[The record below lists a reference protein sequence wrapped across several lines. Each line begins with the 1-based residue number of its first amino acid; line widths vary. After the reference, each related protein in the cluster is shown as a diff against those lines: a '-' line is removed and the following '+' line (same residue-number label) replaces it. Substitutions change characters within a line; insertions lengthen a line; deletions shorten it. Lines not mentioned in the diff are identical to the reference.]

1 MVQAV
6 ALVPSEGVSL
16 ADIDALLTGPLGC
29 RRLAAGRIVRTF
41 YDTFDGRFY
50 RAGLVVEHELLD
62 GRAWLRVRRLGETV
76 ALVQAALAQA
86 PLVQVA
92 GPVSGLADSRV
103 RQILAPA
110 AAGRALMALV
120 RTEGEQLRY
129 STIDRLEKAN
139 VRVSVMAVEA
149 QLIPGTGNPR
159 YLLEPVVTFSP
170 VRGHDA
176 SFAALVQAV
185 ELRLGPR
192 PAADPLLRASGV
204 VGLALGVDPSDRAVA
219 LLPQASA
226 FSACVGLLARAAEV
240 LEANSPGLVNQLD
253 EEFLHDIRVTL
264 RATRAVVRAARGVL
278 DPSCGEQLAQ
288 ELTALMDLT
297 SPVRD
302 LDVLRAA
309 WAGDP
314 ALAPLLEVLAQD
326 HEECLRALLDAVR
339 GVAWVELL
347 AHLRAPRPAP
357 SGQELTAS
365 GWAATVL
372 PVELR
377 RLHRAARRADRAQE
391 PAQGSA
397 ASGAEEDPLHRT
409 RKQAKRLRYLLDA
422 FDSLYPGQQLDGLR
436 RALKTVQTVLGD
448 YQDAT
453 VADDAI
459 AQAGGRLRGAEPAV
473 LIELGRRSEAARADA
488 ALAATRFGPAYEAIA
503 ARRHR
508 FAKRLAQPRGMS
520 QA

>member
-76 ALVQAALAQA
+76 ALVQAALEK
-86 PLVQVA
+86 VA
-92 GPVSGLADSRV
+92 GPVSGLADTRV
-103 RQILAPA
+103 RQILAPP
-110 AAGRALMALV
+110 AAGRALIALA

-129 STIDRLEKAN
+129 SRVDRLEKAT

-149 QLIPGTGNPR
+149 QLIPGAGHPR
-159 YLLEPVVTFSP
+159 HLLEPVVTLSP
-170 VRGHDA
+170 VRGHDG
-176 SFAALVQAV
+176 SFAVLVQAV

-192 PAADPLLRASGV
+192 PAVDPLRRAAGA
-204 VGLALGVDPSDRAVA
+204 VGLALGVDPSDRQVDLA
-219 LLPQASA
+219 PETSA
-226 FSACVGLLARAAEV
+226 FSACAGLLARAAEV
-240 LEANSPGLVNQLD
+240 LEANTSGLVNQLD

-314 ALAPLLEVLAQD
+314 ALAPLLQVLAQD

-391 PAQGSA
+391 PAASA
-397 ASGAEEDPLHRT
+397 AEEDPLHRT

-453 VADDAI
+453 VAADAI
-459 AQAGGRLRGAEPAV
+459 AQAGGRLWGAEPAV

-520 QA
+520 QP

>member
-76 ALVQAALAQA
+76 ALVQAALEK
-86 PLVQVA
+86 VA
-92 GPVSGLADSRV
+92 GPVSGLADTRV
-103 RQILAPA
+103 RQILAPP
-110 AAGRALMALV
+110 AAGRALIALA

-129 STIDRLEKAN
+129 SRVDRLEKAT

-149 QLIPGTGNPR
+149 QLIPGAGHPR
-159 YLLEPVVTFSP
+159 HLLEPVVTLSP
-170 VRGHDA
+170 VRGHDG
-176 SFAALVQAV
+176 SFAVLVEAV

-192 PAADPLLRASGV
+192 PAVDPLRRAAGA
-204 VGLALGVDPSDRAVA
+204 VGLALGVDPSDRQVDLA
-219 LLPQASA
+219 PETSA
-226 FSACVGLLARAAEV
+226 FSACAGLLARAAEV
-240 LEANSPGLVNQLD
+240 LEANTSGLVNQLD

-377 RLHRAARRADRAQE
+377 RLHRAARRAGRAQE
-391 PAQGSA
+391 PAASA
-397 ASGAEEDPLHRT
+397 AEEDPLHRT

-448 YQDAT
+448 YRDAT
-453 VADDAI
+453 VAADAI
-459 AQAGGRLRGAEPAV
+459 AQAGGRLWGAEPAV

-520 QA
+520 QP

>member
-76 ALVQAALAQA
+76 ALVQAALEK
-86 PLVQVA
+86 VA
-92 GPVSGLADSRV
+92 GPVSGLADTRV
-103 RQILAPA
+103 RQILAPP
-110 AAGRALMALV
+110 AAGRALIALA

-129 STIDRLEKAN
+129 SRVDRLEKAT

-149 QLIPGTGNPR
+149 QLIPGAGHPR
-159 YLLEPVVTFSP
+159 HLLEPVVTLSP
-170 VRGHDA
+170 VRGHDG
-176 SFAALVQAV
+176 SFAVLVQAV

-192 PAADPLLRASGV
+192 PAVDPLRRAAGA
-204 VGLALGVDPSDRAVA
+204 VGLALGVDPSDRQVDLA
-219 LLPQASA
+219 PETSA
-226 FSACVGLLARAAEV
+226 FSACAGLLARAAEV
-240 LEANSPGLVNQLD
+240 LEANTSGLVNQLD

-377 RLHRAARRADRAQE
+377 RLHRAARRAGRAQE
-391 PAQGSA
+391 PAASA
-397 ASGAEEDPLHRT
+397 AEEDPLHRT

-453 VADDAI
+453 VAADAI
-459 AQAGGRLRGAEPAV
+459 AQAGGRLWGAEPAV

-520 QA
+520 QP